1 MIRELPLLY
10 QVQLHP
16 DTIAFLGDQPK
27 KLLIGGQWVSA
38 ASGKIFAKD
47 DPATGLNFVDVC
59 AGDAEDVNRAVAA
72 AREVFDNPKHPWR
85 RMTPHDRERLI
96 HKLAELVE
104 AHREELGQLITLEN
118 GKPITASRDGEV
130 VAAVKMFRY
139 YAGWPTK
146 IEGDVKPVSTPDRLN
161 YTLREP
167 VGVVGAIIP
176 WNFPLSMI
184 AWKLGPAL
192 AAGNV
197 VILKPA
203 EQTPLTAIRL
213 CELVQGAGF
222 PDGVVQLI
230 NGFGETA
237 GAALTAHPGVDKI
250 AFTGSTEVGKII
262 MRAAA
267 GNLKRLSLELGGK
280 SPHII
285 FDDADV
291 SKAVV
296 GAAYGIFSNAG
307 QACNAGSRLFVQRK
321 VYDEVMDGVTKRAA
335 ALKVGPGLTK
345 GVDMGPVVSQEQYA
359 RVSGLIKLGQAQGA
373 SVRTGGSRPVGMPD
387 DRGYFI
393 APTIFE
399 NTRDD
404 MDIVREE
411 IFGPVLVATQFDD
424 VDELAARA
432 NDTPYGLAA
441 GVWTRDLSKAHKLA
455 GLLRAGTVWVNC
467 YSQFDPASPFG
478 GYKQSGFGREMGH
491 EALELYTQVKS
502 VWVGL

>member
-1 MIRELPLLY
+1 MIRALPYDAELR
-10 QVQLHP
+10 P
-16 DTIAFLGDQPK
+16 DTLVFLQDQPK
-27 KLLIGGQWVSA
+27 RLWIAGRWVAA
-38 ASGKIFAKD
+38 ASGRTFDKD
-47 DPATGLNFVDVC
+47 DPASGIPFASVC
-59 AGDAEDVNRAVAA
+59 EGDAEDVGRAVAA
-72 AREVFDNPKHPWR
+72 AREVFDDPRHAWR

-96 HKLAELVE
+96 HRLADLLE
-104 AHREELGQLITLEN
+104 ANRDMLAQLITLEN
-118 GKPITASRDGEV
+118 GKPIGASKGEV
-130 VAAVKMFRY
+130 EASVRMFRY

-146 IEGDVKPVSTPDRLN
+146 IEGDVKPVSIPDRLN

-184 AWKLGPAL
+184 AWKLAPAL
-192 AAGNV
+192 ATGNV

-203 EQTPLTAIRL
+203 EQTPLTAVRV
-213 CELVQGAGF
+213 CELIQEAGF

-237 GAALTAHPGVDKI
+237 GAALAAHPGVDKI

-285 FDDADV
+285 FDDADL
-291 SKAVV
+291 SRAAL

-307 QACNAGSRLFVQRK
+307 QSCNAGSRLFVHRH
-321 VYDEVMDGVTKRAA
+321 VYDEVLARLAERAA
-335 ALKVGPGLTK
+335 SIKVGPGMQP
-345 GVDMGPVVSQEQYA
+345 GVEMGPLVSREQYA
-359 RVSGLIKLGQAQGA
+359 RVQGYLNAGLEQGA
-373 SVRTGGSRPVGMPD
+373 RLRAGGARPAGAPEG
-387 DRGYFI
+387 GYFV

-399 NTRDD
+399 DVREE
-404 MDIVREE
+404 MAIVREE
-411 IFGPVLVATQFDD
+411 IFGPVLVATPFDSLED
-424 VDELAARA
+424 VAARA

-441 GVWTRDLSKAHKLA
+441 GIWTRDVGRAHKLA

-491 EALELYTQVKS
+491 EALELYTNVKS

>member
-1 MIRELPLLY
+1 MMRTLPY
-10 QVQLHP
+10 ADQLRP
-16 DTIAFLGDQPK
+16 DALAFLQDQPK
-27 KLLIGGQWVSA
+27 PLLIAGRWVAA
-38 ASGKIFAKD
+38 ASGRTFDKD
-47 DPATGLNFVDVC
+47 DPATGLPFASVC
-59 AGDAEDVNRAVAA
+59 EGDAEDVSQAVLA
-72 AREVFDNPKHPWR
+72 AREVFDNPRHPWR

-96 HKLAELVE
+96 HRLADLLEGD
-104 AHREELGQLITLEN
+104 RETLAQLITLEN
-118 GKPITASRDGEV
+118 GKPLAASEGEV
-130 VAAVKMFRY
+130 ASSVRLFRY

-146 IEGDVKPVSTPDRLN
+146 IEGDVKPVSIPDRLN

-184 AWKLGPAL
+184 AWKLAPAL
-192 AAGNV
+192 ATGNV

-203 EQTPLTAIRL
+203 EQTPLTAVRV
-213 CELVQGAGF
+213 CQLVQEAGF

-237 GAALTAHPGVDKI
+237 GAALVAHAGVDKV
-250 AFTGSTEVGKII
+250 AFTGSTEVGRII

-285 FDDADV
+285 FDDADLPR
-291 SKAVV
+291 AIV
-296 GAAYGIFSNAG
+296 GATYGIFSNAG
-307 QACNAGSRLFVQRK
+307 QSCNAGSRLFVQRK
-321 VYDEVMDGVTKRAA
+321 VYDAVMAELADRAA
-335 ALKVGPGLTK
+335 AIKVGPGMQQ
-345 GVDMGPVVSQEQYA
+345 GVDMGPVISREQFA
-359 RVSGLIKLGQAQGA
+359 RVQSYVAAGLERGA
-373 SVRTGGSRPVGMPD
+373 RLRAGGARPAGVPEG
-387 DRGYFI
+387 GYFV

-399 NTRDD
+399 DAGDD
-404 MDIVREE
+404 TPIMREE
-411 IFGPVLVATQFDD
+411 IFGPVLAATPFDSI
-424 VDELAARA
+424 EEIAARA

-441 GVWTRDLSKAHKLA
+441 GIWTRDVSKAHKLA

-491 EALELYTQVKS
+491 EALELYTHVKS
-502 VWVGL
+502 IWIGL